1 MHTDVNRETVALT
14 RPWMVAA
21 WPGMGAVGIN
31 ACVYLLSKL
40 DMTLLEE
47 FDAGDLFDVDHVEV
61 REGIL
66 RLGRRPRHRFFLWK
80 DPNEQH
86 DLIVFLGESQPSDG
100 VARFSQR
107 LIVRTKELKIEKLFT
122 FAAMATNM
130 HPEAESRVF
139 VAATNEQD
147 LAALGH
153 LQLETLDDGNIGGL
167 NGVLLGVAA
176 ENGLGGACFL
186 GEMPAPFSQVPFP
199 KASLAV
205 LEVFSSLT
213 GVSLDFEEL
222 REQSRAVDEHL
233 RQVLDR
239 LEQSAKEVGGEE
251 FTPEIPE
258 DDRLSMAH
266 RDQIEELFME
276 AEKDRSKAFELKRQ
290 LDRYGVFKDYEDRFL
305 DLFRSEAG

>member
-1 MHTDVNRETVALT
+1 MQTDADREKVELT

-31 ACVYLLSKL
+31 ACIYLLSRL

-61 REGIL
+61 REGVL
-66 RLGRRPRHRFFLWK
+66 RLGRRPRHRFFHQK
-80 DPNEQH
+80 DPNGQH
-86 DLIVFLGESQPSDG
+86 DLIVFLGEAQPSDG

-107 LIVRTKELKIEKLFT
+107 LIVRAKELNIEKLFT

-130 HPEAESRVF
+130 HPRGDSRVF

-153 LQLETLDDGNIGGL
+153 LHLETLDDGNIGGL

-176 ENGLGGACFL
+176 QNGLGGACFL
-186 GEMPAPFSQVPFP
+186 GEIPAAFSQVPFP

-213 GVSLDFEEL
+213 GLSLDFEEL
-222 REQSRAVDEHL
+222 REESREVDEHL
-233 RQVLDR
+233 RQVLER
-239 LEQSAKEVGGEE
+239 LEQSGPEAGGEE
-251 FTPEIPE
+251 FIPEIPGE
-258 DDRLSMAH
+258 DRLSMAH
-266 RDQIEELFME
+266 RDQVEELFME